1 MRSEVLDLRFTREE
15 RRPIVEMLQRVSLFS
30 GLSRQDVERIANK
43 FVERSFRAG
52 EPMVREGDEGVG
64 FYLIVEGS
72 AEVRRSGK
80 SLSKLGQGNFFG
92 EMTLIDEQPRSADVI
107 AVAQTRCLVLNT
119 FNFSSLIHVYPS
131 IAMKML
137 RELARRLRTTNQ
149 ALTE

>member
-1 MRSEVLDLRFTREE
+1 M
-15 RRPIVEMLQRVSLFS
+15 
-30 GLSRQDVERIANK
+30 ERIANK

-107 AVAQTRCLVLNT
+107 AVEQTRCLVLNT
-119 FNFSSLIHVYPS
+119 FNFSSLIHTYPS

-137 RELARRLRTTNQ
+137 RELARRLRITNQ